1 MAWNAADN
9 LAFFQRLQNLAR
21 EEQNNREERARLLAI
36 MTLLASPGGVDDAT
50 FVDTAIATKVQ
61 AKAYVGGF
69 GEYEN
74 FYTNV
79 AVGAFNRKDW
89 LTPFLI

>member
-1 MAWNAADN
+1 MAWSPADN

-36 MTLLASPGGVDDAT
+36 YQTLAQNDPG
-50 FVDTAIATKVQ
+50 FVDTEIATKVQ
-61 AKAYVGGF
+61 AQTYVSGF